1 MSYCLTFVPLFYL
14 PEDTEL
20 DFALLHNPPPDFV
33 SGNSALFLH
42 VFFPKAS
49 QTMRNGFNQKIEF
62 CFDFFAHYKR
72 VVLGTYDLSFII
84 Q

>member
-42 VFFPKAS
+42 AFFSKQAKP
-49 QTMRNGFNQKIEF
+49 
-62 CFDFFAHYKR
+62 
-72 VVLGTYDLSFII
+72 
-84 Q
+84 